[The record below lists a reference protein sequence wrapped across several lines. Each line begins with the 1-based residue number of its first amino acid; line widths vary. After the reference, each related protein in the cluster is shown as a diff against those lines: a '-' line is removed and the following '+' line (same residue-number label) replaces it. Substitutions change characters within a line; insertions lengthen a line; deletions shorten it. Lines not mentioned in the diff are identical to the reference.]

1 MRRTRPI
8 QANAVAIV
16 LLVGL
21 ALTVATGGAT
31 GEKSSPPDVNVSN
44 ETIESLEI
52 PSSDGPDT
60 YAGNHTW
67 LRLWSGDGDQ
77 SPSEWF
83 DGGRWGFEASLAA
96 STDVSFDR
104 PLQAP
109 AAWNAQN
116 VGTHRDHGL
125 QTSRYPQGTTVTDG
139 EFLRDAY
146 VEIYAIDPST
156 ILHTD
161 GAQRRYVDES
171 GTVYAV
177 SDFRIPTSLE
187 AQSGAVEHTVEAV
200 TKTSTTVSLSY
211 DGQQLDT
218 GQGSQ
223 TALAFEGVSDAG
235 KLRVAAEIRARLEV
249 QTRQC
254 DDWNVSSGTCEGSW
268 STSTSTHADSVTV
281 DAERSVERN
290 DLGVSNRKRVDLQQ
304 GPDTTAPDGPVPF
317 PGEAQATVA
326 GGVAIEPTGHWSS
339 VDVGPNASVG
349 SPLRFYSR
357 SPYGWEQFVVA
368 GPNRSSTIESAV
380 RPLQV
385 HAYPGTD
392 GLDPSQTVD
401 VEAVTGDVHDGPAL
415 GPQIDL
421 AVLAQYQ
428 HPDELAI
435 SATVGSPQALS
446 TITVRGIVPG
456 RQRTISLPPPTQER
470 AVDLDLSVEAAN
482 VTHDHVT
489 ATVRE
494 AATDDPISVG
504 HLAIDGERY
513 SLEDGSVS
521 ATLESPPRTIEATYH
536 PPSWLDASQLYEP
549 ATESAKR
556 STPAL
561 GVVDVVD
568 FVLWTALALLPLALA
583 VLGVDYMTD
592 GRLLGFVA
600 NDR

>member
-1 MRRTRPI
+1 MRS
-8 QANAVAIV
+8 VDHSLLAIV
-16 LLVGL
+16 LLLGL
-21 ALTVATGGAT
+21 ALATATAGAAADESSTPGG
-31 GEKSSPPDVNVSN
+31 NVSN
-44 ETIESLEI
+44 ETIEALDVPSL
-52 PSSDGPDT
+52 DGPDT

-67 LRLWSGDGDQ
+67 LRLWSGDVDQ
-77 SPSEWF
+77 SPSKPF
-83 DGGRWGFEASLAA
+83 GDGRFGFEASLAA
-96 STDVSFDR
+96 STDVPFDR

-109 AAWNAQN
+109 AAWNAKN
-116 VGTHRDHGL
+116 VGEHQDHSL

-161 GAQRRYVDES
+161 GALRRYVDES
-171 GTVYAV
+171 GTVSAV

-200 TKTSTTVSLSY
+200 SKTATTVSLSY

-218 GQGSQ
+218 GQGAQ

-235 KLRVAAEIRARLEV
+235 TLRVAAEIRARLEV
-249 QTRQC
+249 ETRQC

-268 STSTSTHADSVTV
+268 SVSTSTQVDSVTV

-290 DLGVSNRKRVDLQQ
+290 DLGVSNRKRVDLHQ
-304 GPDTTAPDGPVPF
+304 GSNTATPDGPVPF
-317 PGEAQATVA
+317 PGESQAAVA

-349 SPLRFYSR
+349 SQLRFYSR
-357 SPYGWEQFVVA
+357 SPDGWEQFVVA
-368 GPNRSSTIESAV
+368 GPNGTSTTESTV
-380 RPLQV
+380 RPLQL
-385 HAYPGTD
+385 HAYPAPD
-392 GLDPSQTVD
+392 GLDPSQAVD
-401 VEAVTGDVHDGPAL
+401 VEAVTGDAHDGPTL

-421 AVLAQYQ
+421 AVPAQYQ
-428 HPDELAI
+428 HPDELAV

-470 AVDLDLSVEAAN
+470 AVALDLSVEAAN
-482 VTHDHVT
+482 ATHDHVT

-513 SLEDGSVS
+513 SIENGSVS
-521 ATLESPPRTIEATYH
+521 TTLESPPRTIEATYH
-536 PPSWLDASQLYEP
+536 PPSWLDASRLYEP

-556 STPAL
+556 STPGL

-592 GRLLGFVA
+592 GRLLGFVS